1 LAKTRINTADIGMC
15 IIESHASESYFVCNT
30 VNAILDA
37 LTHTISLM
45 MMNDVVVAVVVV
57 VVRVAT

>member
-1 LAKTRINTADIGMC
+1 MC

-37 LTHTISLM
+37 LTRTISLM

-57 VVRVAT
+57 VVVRVAT